1 MTTSPRT
8 LRRGNTTLLVVSA
21 LLALVAIGGIV
32 YWTMF
37 RGDVSEATG
46 PLLQEVYKGAYGFE
60 VLEQGEVEP
69 ASAIELR
76 CEVKSRGAGGSTG
89 GGSTSILEVV
99 PEGTFVKGP
108 RPEAP
113 KGDLLVKLDSRAL
126 ELEFN
131 QQQITVNSSEAL
143 VFQATKTLEVAE
155 IAKQEYLLGTFLQDK
170 RVIES
175 EVFVTEQALTSA
187 QLNLESVERLGAKGL
202 TSSLQLQGA
211 LFSVEK
217 AKNDR
222 NNAKG
227 KLNVLENYTKKKM
240 LAQLDSDIET
250 AKAKVKSEESSHKLE
265 LAKLKDIQ
273 EQLDKCTI
281 YAPQDGQV
289 VYVNKFNQGRGGSNA
304 EFVVEAGAV
313 VREQQP
319 IIKLP
324 NSNAMQVK
332 ALINEARV
340 TAVRVGQPVTIR
352 VDALKDEL
360 IEGEVTKVNQYAEPQ
375 QWGGGGVKKYAS
387 FIIVRKPPLGL
398 RSGMNAEVRIHIE
411 RRPEALQ
418 VPVQALAE
426 YRGHYFV
433 VKKEG
438 EKYATKEVSISST
451 NDKTAV
457 IEKGLEDKDQVV
469 MNPRN
474 STMLEFP
481 DLPEPSVVKELKPD
495 PAAKA
500 AIANAGGNK
509 GAPPGT
515 GAAHGGAGPGAAG
528 PGGAPGTGGPAGTA
542 GGPGGEGG
550 RGGRGGGGR
559 GGRGGFTPAA
569 MIARTFENDTDK
581 DGKLSMAEIA
591 NIDERGRQRVMDADE
606 NKDGFVDRAE
616 LTKSTEAFFKMIQE
630 RGGFGGGGG
639 GPPGGGAPGGGP
651 GAGQ

>member
-1 MTTSPRT
+1 
-8 LRRGNTTLLVVSA
+8 
-21 LLALVAIGGIV
+21 
-32 YWTMF
+32 MF
-37 RGDVSEATG
+37 RGDEATATG
-46 PLLQEVYKGAYGFE
+46 PILNTVAKGPYEVF

-76 CEVKSRGAGGSTG
+76 CEVKSRSG
-89 GGSTSILEVV
+89 GGSGGGASTTIIDVI
-99 PEGTFVKGP
+99 PEGSFVKGP

-113 KGDLLVKLDSRAL
+113 KGDKLVTLDSRSL
-126 ELEFN
+126 ELERN

-175 EVFVTEQALTSA
+175 DVFVTEQALTSA
-187 QLNLESVERLGAKGL
+187 QLALESAERLGAKGL
-202 TSSLQLQGA
+202 LSSLQLQGA
-211 LFSVEK
+211 QFSVEK

-250 AKAKVKSEESSHKLE
+250 AKAKVKSEQSSHKLE
-265 LAKLKDIQ
+265 LDKLQDIQ
-273 EQLDKCTI
+273 QQIEKCTI

-289 VYVNKFNQGRGGSNA
+289 VYVNKFNQNRGGSSA
-304 EFVVEAGAV
+304 EFVVEAGAQ

-324 NSNAMQVK
+324 NSSAMQVK
-332 ALINEARV
+332 ALVNEARI
-340 TAVRVGQPVTIR
+340 TLVRPGQPVSVR

-360 IEGEVTKVNQYAEPQ
+360 IEGEVTKVNQYAEPAG
-375 QWGGGGVKKYAS
+375 WGGGAKKYAAY
-387 FIIVRKPPLGL
+387 ITVKNPPLGL
-398 RSGMNAEVRIHIE
+398 RSGMNSEVRIHIE

-426 YRGHYFV
+426 YRGKYFV
-433 VKKEG
+433 VKKDGDQYSTE
-438 EKYATKEVSISST
+438 EVVVGST
-451 NDKTAV
+451 NDKTAA
-457 IEKGLEDKDQVV
+457 IDKGLAENDQVV
-469 MNPRN
+469 MNPRA
-474 STMLEFP
+474 TPMLVLP
-481 DLPEPSVVKELKPD
+481 DLPEPTIVKEVKLD

-500 AIANAGGNK
+500 ALANVALNKGGPLGAGAGG
-509 GAPPGT
+509 PPG
-515 GAAHGGAGPGAAG
+515 A
-528 PGGAPGTGGPAGTA
+528 GGAPGEGGGRP

-550 RGGRGGGGR
+550 RGRAGGGR
-559 GGRGGFTPAA
+559 RGGGGFTPAA
-569 MIARTFENDTDK
+569 MVARAFENDADK

-606 NKDGFVDRAE
+606 NKDGFVDKAE
-616 LTKSTEAFFKMIQE
+616 LTKSTEAFIKAIQE
-630 RGGFGGGGG
+630 RGGFGGGG

-651 GAGQ
+651 GGGQ